1 MPRSPNN
8 LRPKKNPSE
17 EKLRATPFNSVAE
30 LDAEARSIRL
40 SVWRKFNEAQVI
52 HELLSKPENEFIL
65 DEWRKGLD
73 ARLDAGDP
81 STRMFRIFSDGQGLK
96 LELNKNFTS
105 TLGEHEARF
114 FEGVVRAGI
123 EGFGS
128 LYMRAKSIISPP
140 DRGFSDFEGGS
151 SSPGT
156 VSNERKASL
165 KKKPR

>member
-17 EKLRATPFNSVAE
+17 EKLRATPFSSVAE

-65 DEWRKGLD
+65 EEWRNGLD
-73 ARLDAGDP
+73 ARIDDGDP
-81 STRMFRIFSDGQGLK
+81 STRMFRIYSDGQGLK
-96 LELNKNFTS
+96 LELNKSFTA
-105 TLGEHEARF
+105 TLGDHEARF

-140 DRGFSDFEGGS
+140 DRGVSDFDSGS
-151 SSPGT
+151 ASVP
-156 VSNERKASL
+156 VAAARKAPL